1 MTDTDILR
9 KKINKKG
16 YKLKYVAKNL
26 GLTYYGLKLKIEN
39 VSQFK
44 ADEIT
49 ELCKLLGIETLEEKE
64 SIFFK
69 N

>member
-1 MTDTDILR
+1 MTDTKVLKEI
-9 KKINKKG
+9 INKKG
-16 YKLKYVAKNL
+16 YKLKSLASAL

-39 VSQFK
+39 ASQFK
-44 ADEIT
+44 SEEIKQ
-49 ELCKLLGIETLEEKE
+49 LCKLLGIENLKEKE